1 MSNTIGLCLALK
13 TETNYGAILQAY
25 ATQQIVEEFGFCTEI
40 IDYTSKGDKG
50 IIKSPEY
57 YLSRIINRIRGNRH
71 KKRTETLDE
80 VHKQNREM
88 RIRKADEF
96 RNARLH
102 SIVHIQGYDAL
113 VGHSKQ
119 YKAVVVGSDQ
129 LWPPTVV
136 FTCFR
141 TLRFVPAGVRRISYA
156 TSMGADSYPWYTK
169 RLAAQ
174 FLSKIDYLSVR
185 EEQAKKI
192 INDVCDRDAKVV
204 LDPTYLISKDDWKL
218 LIPNESVTNNGYVL
232 LYFLGDNPEMKRLAK
247 LYARKRGLRVVS
259 IMSSESNVDDGPYA
273 DEILTGQ
280 SPEQFL
286 NLVRNAECV
295 FTDSFHGF
303 AFSVI
308 NEKQVYITYRV
319 RKGTY
324 SRNSRIDN
332 IVQKFGMED
341 RLIKDPSS
349 IEELDDSETD
359 YNSVNEKLRA
369 LREDSLAFLKSA
381 LDFSR
386 EEPMDKHALFEH
398 KYDCCGCE
406 ACANACPKGIIE
418 MSADEEGFYYPHVT
432 DPESC
437 IECDACHTVCP
448 VTHANELNSKFDKA
462 FAGWAKDESDITAS
476 SSGGFA
482 AVLTDTFLKNG
493 GVVYGVAYNEDYTGA
508 KYIRISSREQADRLR
523 TSKYFQAR
531 KNDVYK
537 QVREDLKT
545 SDVLFT
551 GVPCDIYALKRFIR
565 DDSRLYTLSVICHGP
580 TSEKVHQLYCSAVE
594 TKLGCKISDFTVR
607 FKKDGNWKPYYIRT
621 AGENGKVILEQFN
634 KTDYNTAFLYF
645 KRPACG
651 ACRFKNNHFAADIL
665 VGDYHAASK
674 GSSVWNAHGV
684 SAILP
689 LTDKGKKLLESVDN
703 VFIYN
708 EVPLRTAISQQG
720 VHSPVIKDTNRDEF
734 AAKMNT
740 VGLHVACR
748 IASVKKDL
756 NHAKAKKR
764 RAAVIRPIKKAIK
777 TIIHR

>member
-1 MSNTIGLCLALK
+1 MKRTVGLCLAFK
-13 TETNYGAILQAY
+13 GTNYGALLQAY
-25 ATQQIVEEFGFCTEI
+25 ATQCIVDGLGFQTEI
-40 IDYTSKGDKG
+40 IDYVPGKEKKTVS
-50 IIKSPEY
+50 SPNAV
-57 YLSRIINRIRGNRH
+57 LSRLIEKGRRL
-71 KKRTETLDE
+71 T
-80 VHKQNREM
+80 NREKPELLDVIHATNKNQ
-88 RIRKADEF
+88 RRNVAEEF
-96 RNARLH
+96 RRDRLH
-102 SIVHIQGYDAL
+102 SIITIQDYDGL
-113 VGHSKQ
+113 VGHSYQ
-119 YKAVVVGSDQ
+119 YSAVIVGSDQ
-129 LWPPTVV
+129 LWPPTAA
-136 FTCFR
+136 FTFYR
-141 TLRFVPAGVRRISYA
+141 TLRFVPTGIRRISYA
-156 TSMGADSYPWYTK
+156 TSMGVASYPWYVK
-169 RLAAQ
+169 KDAKE
-174 FLSKIDYLSVR
+174 FLNAIDYLSVR
-185 EEQAKKI
+185 EEQGREI
-192 INDVCDRDAKVV
+192 IKSICDRDAKVV
-204 LDPTYLISKDDWKL
+204 LDPTYLLTKSEWEK
-218 LIPNESVTNNGYVL
+218 LIPQERIVKDGYIFCF
-232 LYFLGDNPEMKRLAK
+232 FLGDNPAMKAL
-247 LYARKRGLRVVS
+247 ARKYADKKELRIVA
-259 IMSSESNVDDGPYA
+259 ILSNEVAVDDGGYA

-674 GSSVWNAHGV
+674 GSSIWNAHGV